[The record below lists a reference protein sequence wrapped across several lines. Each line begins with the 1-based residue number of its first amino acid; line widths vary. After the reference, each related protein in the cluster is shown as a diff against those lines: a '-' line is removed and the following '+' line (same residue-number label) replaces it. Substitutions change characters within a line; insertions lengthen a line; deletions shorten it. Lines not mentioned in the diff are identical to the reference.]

1 MLCTGRNPI
10 STHSTAPSSPETVA
24 TSPTVRREPIVELSA
39 GGEASDS
46 AGGAVAGTVTD
57 VRRLRR
63 AARPVPRSA
72 VAGQCLIGAGLHNP
86 LRVAVPVVMGAR
98 VVTSP

>member
-1 MLCTGRNPI
+1 M
-10 STHSTAPSSPETVA
+10 A
-24 TSPTVRREPIVELSA
+24 TSPTVRREPIVDFSA

-57 VRRLRR
+57 VRRSRR
-63 AARPVPRSA
+63 TTRPVPLSGV
-72 VAGQCLIGAGLHNP
+72 VAQCLIGAGLHNP